1 MYSTRKDEKHKILGD
16 RHRWE
21 ANIRMDLREV
31 WQKGMDWMHLAQDRD
46 ECQSLVNTVMNL
58 GVPYKVGNFL
68 TS

>member
-1 MYSTRKDEKHKILGD
+1 
-16 RHRWE
+16 
-21 ANIRMDLREV
+21 MDLREV